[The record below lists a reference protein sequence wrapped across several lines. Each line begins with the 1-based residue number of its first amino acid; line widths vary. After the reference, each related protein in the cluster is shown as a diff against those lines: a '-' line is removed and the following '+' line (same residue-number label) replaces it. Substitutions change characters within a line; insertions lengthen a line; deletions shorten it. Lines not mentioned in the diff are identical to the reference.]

1 VFRVVLEKAT
11 SRASWQR
18 ICDASPFPNVGGAVS
33 VPRYEDWTIE
43 RWRLEPRLQRLE
55 IDDPPGADVAP
66 PLWKDLTLA
75 LAVAA
80 ALWITAAILF
90 G

>member
-1 VFRVVLEKAT
+1 M
-11 SRASWQR
+11 
-18 ICDASPFPNVGGAVS
+18 S
-33 VPRYEDWTIE
+33 VPHYEDWTIE

-55 IDDPPGADVAP
+55 IDDPPGLDVAP